1 MPEPPIAS
9 SSRVLQRRR
18 VPRRVPGA
26 DLFSPPFT
34 LFRRQER
41 PAKQISEARYFPR
54 ALPRVGP
61 PRGKALARRRKSSIQ
76 RVRSGADPFLILSL
90 WTMVLAFQWPF
101 SPPPRL
107 YTSHLCPLLSFP
119 VYPEPELNL
128 GASLICL
135 PRVV

>member
-90 WTMVLAFQWPF
+90 WSLRFNGH
-101 SPPPRL
+101 SPLRRG
-107 YTSHLCPLLSFP
+107 YIPLISAPLPSFP
-119 VYPEPELNL
+119 VYPEPEPNL
-128 GASLICL
+128 GASLIWL
-135 PRVV
+135 PRAV